1 MREEGSSKELSLQ
14 EIDIRLQ
21 DSILWN
27 QSSRRSFDK
36 QIVAIVA
43 QDEKAKPLDTLPGVA
58 PYTALFLSSA
68 LGEIE
73 RFPDSKHACAYLG
86 LVPSLHQSGD
96 VSFTGHITRDGN
108 KFLRRNLVQCARVAV
123 RIDPHLREFYTKL
136 RHKRGERKA
145 LIAVARKM
153 VSYAYWMLKRNQT
166 YEELSPWVES

>member
-1 MREEGSSKELSLQ
+1 MKRQNSWTRCLVLRHTQ
-14 EIDIRLQ
+14 
-21 DSILWN
+21 
-27 QSSRRSFDK
+27 
-36 QIVAIVA
+36 
-43 QDEKAKPLDTLPGVA
+43 
-58 PYTALFLSSA
+58 ALYLSSA
-68 LGEIE
+68 FDNID

-108 KFLRRNLVQCARVAV
+108 KFLRRNMIECARVAV
-123 RIDPHLREFYTKL
+123 RMDPHLKEFYSKL

-166 YEELSPWVES
+166 YEELSLLGSPHEENPRPLNKEECAS